1 MAYADIPTNCCFR
14 FDLQTT
20 DIAVPLARANA
31 GSRMAKSMAMTAMT
45 VSSSIS
51 VKGAFL
57 SADEAGRAMLF
68 FFMGVVLR

>member
-1 MAYADIPTNCCFR
+1 M
-14 FDLQTT
+14 
-20 DIAVPLARANA
+20 
-31 GSRMAKSMAMTAMT
+31 SMAMIAMT